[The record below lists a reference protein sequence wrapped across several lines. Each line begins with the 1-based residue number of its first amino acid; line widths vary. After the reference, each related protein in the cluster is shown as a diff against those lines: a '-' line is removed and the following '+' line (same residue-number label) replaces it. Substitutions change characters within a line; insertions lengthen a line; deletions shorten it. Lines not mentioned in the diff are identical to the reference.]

1 MKDKLVPGGKVQ
13 EEIFTCTLLTGSSRV
28 HFLGIAR
35 KDTLNLACTN
45 LMFTDRHAICKCVYF
60 QITVIKTLIR
70 DQYIQCLWEER
81 KKEAVGNEDED
92 HVKNMT
98 LEKLHRWSSDCQQNA
113 QQSRITWRPRW
124 LGRRPEFLSQDIW
137 GEAQEFTF
145 LTSCSWY

>member
-1 MKDKLVPGGKVQ
+1 
-13 EEIFTCTLLTGSSRV
+13 
-28 HFLGIAR
+28 
-35 KDTLNLACTN
+35 
-45 LMFTDRHAICKCVYF
+45 MFTDRHAICKCVYF

-113 QQSRITWRPRW
+113 
-124 LGRRPEFLSQDIW
+124 
-137 GEAQEFTF
+137 
-145 LTSCSWY
+145 